1 MLFRSIAFQIEAMAR
16 LTQHAR
22 TVYLQLAALLCE
34 LHRRLRLP
42 QHVLQFF
49 LLMARQR
56 AANSAIDADLKI
68 GEAAR
73 GGKGAVDALDNLQR
87 VGKAIVKPC
96 ENAEFIPTEAAQYVP
111 LTKAG
116 LHPRSE
122 EHTSELQSLMR
133 ISYAVF

>member
-1 MLFRSIAFQIEAMAR
+1 MEGKLQPSLCQSLTQIAFQIEAMAR

-96 ENAEFIPTEAAQYVP
+96 DNAEFIPTDRKRVVS
-111 LTKAG
+111 G
-116 LHPRSE
+116 
-122 EHTSELQSLMR
+122 TSVSV
-133 ISYAVF
+133 S